1 MKHKT
6 LFFVILFAALA
17 LVSGAYYLLS
27 GGQPGVTANVYVDGE
42 LVESFDLTAAAVPYE
57 VAVTTGYGTNVVRVS
72 HGAVEVASADC
83 DEQVCV
89 NQGAIHDGLLPIV
102 CLPHHLV
109 IEIEEAP

>member
-6 LFFVILFAALA
+6 LFFVILFAAIA
-17 LVSGAYYLLS
+17 AVSGAYYALS
-27 GGQPGVTANVYVDGE
+27 GGGAGVTANVYVDGE
-42 LVESFDLTAAAVPYE
+42 LVETFDLTAAVVPCE
-57 VAVTTGYGTNVVRVS
+57 VTVTTDYGTNVVRVS

-89 NQGAIHDGLLPIV
+89 NQGAIHDSLLPIV

-109 IEIEEAP
+109 IEIEE